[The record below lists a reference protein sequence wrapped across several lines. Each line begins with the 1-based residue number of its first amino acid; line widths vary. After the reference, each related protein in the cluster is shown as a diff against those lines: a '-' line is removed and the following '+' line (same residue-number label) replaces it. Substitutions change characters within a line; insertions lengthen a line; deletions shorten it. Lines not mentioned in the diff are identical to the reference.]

1 MRKLTYIASAES
13 TSIED
18 KLADRLDELKDNLD
32 FAVAGIEK
40 LIADGQMDDATAALD
55 ILSEYLDEVIRQ
67 VSSNIA
73 E

>member
-1 MRKLTYIASAES
+1 MKRYVRAQEES
-13 TSIED
+13 SLE
-18 KLADRLDELKDNLD
+18 DRLNDKISRVKDDFD

-40 LIADGQMDDATAALD
+40 LVADGQMDDAQSALD
-55 ILSEYLDEVIRQ
+55 DLDASLNEIISI